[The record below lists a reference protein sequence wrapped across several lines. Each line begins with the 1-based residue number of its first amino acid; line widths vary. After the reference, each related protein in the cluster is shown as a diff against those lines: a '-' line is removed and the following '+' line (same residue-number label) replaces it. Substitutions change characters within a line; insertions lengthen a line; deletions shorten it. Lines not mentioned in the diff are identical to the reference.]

1 MTRRLLAIAAVAALL
16 ATPAAQDAWKQAS
29 RDYAVSLPRD
39 HSSHPDYR
47 IEWWYYTGNVDTDRG
62 RRFGYQVTVFRGG
75 VDKTPSNPSKW
86 AVRDLLMAHI
96 AVTDID
102 GKRHLFAERLN
113 RAGVGWA
120 GASPRDLRVWNEDW
134 EVRLDYGR
142 HRLVA
147 RDPRF
152 AIDLTLTESAPP
164 VLHGERGFSQK
175 GSKPGNATH
184 YYSLTRMPTEGF
196 ISLEGERYA
205 VTGESW
211 MDHEFGTSFLEPDQR
226 GWDWF
231 SIQLADGSDLMMFQL
246 RRADGTVDQQS
257 SGTLVRRGQPP
268 RRLAS
273 RDFTLTPG
281 RLWTSPESKGAYP
294 VEWKIAVP
302 AEALELSVTPA
313 VDAQELTG
321 PRSGV
326 SYWEGAIDVSGT
338 AGKQPI
344 TGRGYLEMTGY
355 AGPAMGNF
363 FR

>member
-1 MTRRLLAIAAVAALL
+1 
-16 ATPAAQDAWKQAS
+16 
-29 RDYAVSLPRD
+29 
-39 HSSHPDYR
+39 
-47 IEWWYYTGNVDTDRG
+47 
-62 RRFGYQVTVFRGG
+62 
-75 VDKTPSNPSKW
+75 
-86 AVRDLLMAHI
+86 
-96 AVTDID
+96 
-102 GKRHLFAERLN
+102 
-113 RAGVGWA
+113 
-120 GASPRDLRVWNEDW
+120 
-134 EVRLDYGR
+134 VRLDYGR

-152 AIDLTLTESAPP
+152 AIDLTLTEDAPP

-196 ISLEGERYA
+196 LSLEGERYA
-205 VTGESW
+205 VKGDSW

-231 SIQLADGSDLMMFQL
+231 SIQLSDGSDLMMFQL
-246 RRADGTVDQQS
+246 RRADGTVDPQS
-257 SGTLVRRGQPP
+257 SGTLAQRARPS
-268 RRLAS
+268 RRLRAP
-273 RDFTLTPG
+273 DFTLAPG
-281 RLWTSPESKGAYP
+281 RVWTSPQSQGAYP

-302 AEALELSVTPA
+302 AEGLELSVTPA

-326 SYWEGAIDVSGT
+326 SYWEGAIDVVGT
-338 AGKQPI
+338 KGGQPI
-344 TGRGYLEMTGY
+344 SGRGYLEMTGY